1 MGDTLLIK
9 TLVMIIASA
18 CAVGLL
24 ARVRLPAAVGYLV
37 AGLAIG
43 PHGFQLLTVSDET
56 QFLAGLGVIFLMFM
70 VGLECSLPAMIAAY
84 RDVFGAGSLQVGLTV
99 LIVAGASMWCGVGPT
114 AALLLGGAVAMSST
128 AIALK
133 QLADLGEIS
142 SQHGRLALG
151 ILLFQDLATLPFI
164 LLINAWEQSSGTQV
178 IVFLRQ
184 LVVAGLALAGAGFV
198 CRPAFRAA
206 LAWAARTNSMDLF
219 LLAAL
224 LLALGT
230 AFVGHLVGLAPT
242 IGAFLA
248 GMVVGESDFRH
259 RVEDDIRPFRDVLL
273 GLFFLTVGMEVDPSM
288 IAVAPLAVFAWIIA
302 FLPGKALITMLA
314 GAIVRWPA
322 TIVARIA
329 AILSHGGE
337 DGLLLLSLA
346 AKAGA
351 VEPQIGQPVLL
362 ALVVTMA
369 IGSILIQRNTEV
381 AQLVGGASHRIKM
394 AAEEAAVREEGQ
406 SLKDHVLLCG
416 CGRIG
421 RLIALVLEAA
431 QVPYIAV
438 EWDLGRF
445 RQAKKLGHKVV
456 FGDASRKRILQGA
469 GVSRARL
476 LVVTFEQPGTVQ
488 RLLHN
493 ARQENPHLSSIV
505 SATDDQDVVALAPA
519 GAGTVFPENFAAGLA
534 LADQVLL
541 SCGFPQDNAANV
553 ITAVRAELNPELIGR
568 VGI

>member
-1 MGDTLLIK
+1 
-9 TLVMIIASA
+9 
-18 CAVGLL
+18 
-24 ARVRLPAAVGYLV
+24 
-37 AGLAIG
+37 
-43 PHGFQLLTVSDET
+43 VSDET

-230 AFVGHLVGLAPT
+230 AFVGHLAGLAPT

-346 AKAGA
+346 VKAGA

-362 ALVVTMA
+362 ALVATMA
-369 IGSILIQRNTEV
+369 IGSILIQRNREV

-394 AAEEAAVREEGQ
+394 AAEEAAIREEGQ
-406 SLKDHVLLCG
+406 SLRDHVLLCG

-476 LVVTFEQPGTVQ
+476 LVVTFDQHGTVQ

-505 SATDDQDVVALAPA
+505 SATDDQDVVALATA

-541 SCGFPQDNAANV
+541 SCGFSQDNAASV

>member
-1 MGDTLLIK
+1 
-9 TLVMIIASA
+9 
-18 CAVGLL
+18 
-24 ARVRLPAAVGYLV
+24 
-37 AGLAIG
+37 
-43 PHGFQLLTVSDET
+43 
-56 QFLAGLGVIFLMFM
+56 
-70 VGLECSLPAMIAAY
+70 
-84 RDVFGAGSLQVGLTV
+84 
-99 LIVAGASMWCGVGPT
+99 MWCGVGPT

-230 AFVGHLVGLAPT
+230 AFVGHLAGLAPT

-346 AKAGA
+346 VKAGA

-362 ALVVTMA
+362 ALVATMA
-369 IGSILIQRNTEV
+369 IGSILIQRNREV

-394 AAEEAAVREEGQ
+394 AAEEAAIREEGQ
-406 SLKDHVLLCG
+406 SLRDHVLLCG

-476 LVVTFEQPGTVQ
+476 LVVTFDQHGTVQ

-505 SATDDQDVVALAPA
+505 SATDDQDVVALATA

-541 SCGFPQDNAANV
+541 SCGFSQDNAANV

>member
-1 MGDTLLIK
+1 
-9 TLVMIIASA
+9 MIIASA

-43 PHGFQLLTVSDET
+43 PHGFQLLAVSDET
-56 QFLAGLGVIFLMFM
+56 RFLAELGVIFLMFV
-70 VGLECSLPAMIAAY
+70 VGLECSLPAMIAAH

-230 AFVGHLVGLAPT
+230 AFVGHLAGLAPT

-273 GLFFLTVGMEVDPSM
+273 GLFFVTTGMEVDPSTITPAPM
-288 IAVAPLAVFAWIIA
+288 AVLAWIIA
-302 FLPGKALITMLA
+302 CLPGKAFVVLLV
-314 GAIVRWPA
+314 GAIMRWPA
-322 TIVARIA
+322 PVSTRA
-329 AILSHGGE
+329 ALILAHGGE
-337 DGLLLLSLA
+337 DGLLLLTLA
-346 AKAGA
+346 MKVGA
-351 VEPQIGQPVLL
+351 IEPNVGQPALL
-362 ALVVTMA
+362 ALAATMA
-369 IGSILIQRNTEV
+369 LGPMLILRSARFAEFVN
-381 AQLVGGASHRIKM
+381 GASHRAK
-394 AAEEAAVREEGQ
+394 ADAEEAAIRAESQNLG
-406 SLKDHVLLCG
+406 DHVFLCG
-416 CGRIG
+416 CGRVG
-421 RLIALVLEAA
+421 RLVSLVLEAA
-431 QVPYIAV
+431 KVPYIAV
-438 EWDLGRF
+438 ESDLMRF
-445 RQAKKLGHKVV
+445 RRAKKSGHKVV
-456 FGDASRKRILQGA
+456 FGDAGRKRVLEAA
-469 GVSRARL
+469 GVARAGIV
-476 LVVTFEQPGTVQ
+476 VVTFDRRHAVERILHYAREHNPTV
-488 RLLHN
+488 
-493 ARQENPHLSSIV
+493 SSIV
-505 SATDDQDVVALAPA
+505 SAADDQEIVPLARA
-519 GAGTVFPENFAAGLA
+519 GASIVFPENVAAGLA

-541 SCGFPQDNAANV
+541 VYGFSQDSAANIV
-553 ITAVRAELNPELIGR
+553 TTVRAELHPELRGH
-568 VGI
+568 VGH

>member
-1 MGDTLLIK
+1 
-9 TLVMIIASA
+9 
-18 CAVGLL
+18 
-24 ARVRLPAAVGYLV
+24 
-37 AGLAIG
+37 
-43 PHGFQLLTVSDET
+43 
-56 QFLAGLGVIFLMFM
+56 
-70 VGLECSLPAMIAAY
+70 
-84 RDVFGAGSLQVGLTV
+84 
-99 LIVAGASMWCGVGPT
+99 
-114 AALLLGGAVAMSST
+114 
-128 AIALK
+128 
-133 QLADLGEIS
+133 
-142 SQHGRLALG
+142 
-151 ILLFQDLATLPFI
+151 
-164 LLINAWEQSSGTQV
+164 
-178 IVFLRQ
+178 
-184 LVVAGLALAGAGFV
+184 
-198 CRPAFRAA
+198 
-206 LAWAARTNSMDLF
+206 
-219 LLAAL
+219 
-224 LLALGT
+224 
-230 AFVGHLVGLAPT
+230 
-242 IGAFLA
+242 
-248 GMVVGESDFRH
+248 
-259 RVEDDIRPFRDVLL
+259 VEDDIRPFRDVLL

-322 TIVARIA
+322 TVVARIA

-346 AKAGA
+346 VKAGA

-362 ALVVTMA
+362 ALVATMA

-406 SLKDHVLLCG
+406 SLRDHVLLCG

-476 LVVTFEQPGTVQ
+476 LVVTFDQHGTVQ

-505 SATDDQDVVALAPA
+505 SATDDQDVVTLATA

-541 SCGFPQDNAANV
+541 SCGFSQDNAASV

>member
-43 PHGFQLLTVSDET
+43 PHGFQLLAVSDET

-128 AIALK
+128 AIAVK

-288 IAVAPLAVFAWIIA
+288 VAAAPLAMFAWIIA
-302 FLPGKALITMLA
+302 FLPGKALITILT

-322 TIVARIA
+322 TV
-329 AILSHGGE
+329 
-337 DGLLLLSLA
+337 
-346 AKAGA
+346 
-351 VEPQIGQPVLL
+351 
-362 ALVVTMA
+362 A
-369 IGSILIQRNTEV
+369 IGSILIQRNAEI

-406 SLKDHVLLCG
+406 GLRDHVLLCG

-476 LVVTFEQPGTVQ
+476 LVVTFDQRGTVQ

-505 SATDDQDVVALAPA
+505 SATDNQDVVALATA

-541 SCGFPQDNAANV
+541 SCGFSQDNAANV